1 MANAKSTKTTKKEE
15 IKETEKI
22 EEPKNIEVEKT
33 EKENEEIAAL
43 KKQLEEMQKA
53 MMAMMANN
61 IATQKVVVQ
70 NEEDEVTIGCRILQ
84 GIGWGNLKDSAGEI
98 RLRFNEEQ
106 VVTVADM
113 KKFFRNFSVKK
124 LFIDGICY
132 FTRPEDYD
140 TFGIKKHLDLSDEKL
155 KDILTNGDTNSIVG
169 KIAGITDNKKNS
181 NIVNCITYRI
191 CDLIRKNLLSWDYY
205 TRKGVEQY
213 LGVKFDKGI
222 MTLNAMDDLARI

>member
-53 MMAMMANN
+53 MMTMMANN

-84 GIGWGNLKDSAGEI
+84 GIGWGNQKDSAGEI

-213 LGVKFDKGI
+213 LGVEFDKGI

>member
-1 MANAKSTKTTKKEE
+1 MANTKNAKSTKKDEKEKVE
-15 IKETEKI
+15 KVDEVKETQ
-22 EEPKNIEVEKT
+22 T
-33 EKENEEIAAL
+33 AENEEIIAL

-61 IATQKVVVQ
+61 VASQKVVIQ
-70 NEEDEVTIGCRILQ
+70 NNEEEEVIIGCRILQ
-84 GIGWGNLKDSAGEI
+84 GIGWGKPDDSAGEI

-106 VVTVADM
+106 VVTVSDM

-132 FTRPEDYD
+132 FKNPEDYSK
-140 TFGIKKHLDLSDEKL
+140 FGIKEHIDLSDEHL
-155 KDILTNGDTNSIVG
+155 KNILTSGDTNAIVG
-169 KIAGITDNKKNS
+169 RIAALTDNKKNA

-191 CDLIRKNLLSWDYY
+191 CDMIRKSLLSWDYY

-213 LGVKFDKGI
+213 LGVEFDKGI
-222 MTLNAMDDLARI
+222 MTLTAMDDLIQR